1 MSDYTP
7 STEEVRGDYANFQL
21 PAEGGDLRAEYAEA
35 LSEFDRWFAS
45 EIEKAE
51 RKTLKRAEEAAAQA
65 LTTWWLT
72 DTLPEDDTDSVMDV
86 RRAIR
91 SLRVKDD

>member
-7 STEEVRGDYANFQL
+7 TTDQVRGSYADGQW
-21 PAEGGDLRAEYAEA
+21 YARQRMDGT

-51 RKTLKRAEEAAAQA
+51 RETLKRAEEAAAQA

>member
-1 MSDYTP
+1 MNDYTP
-7 STEEVRGDYANFQL
+7 TTEEIIEEWIVGTID
-21 PAEGGDLRAEYAEA
+21 ESESRAQFE
-35 LSEFDRWFAS
+35 RWFAS

-51 RKTLKRAEEAAAQA
+51 RKILKRAEEAAAQA

-86 RRAIR
+86 RKAIR
-91 SLRVKDD
+91 GVRGND